1 MPEVNENPRTSL
13 CSDKRVI
20 QWYVLCYADKQQELD
35 LPSLRIE
42 DTEPRA
48 NKKKERPRHG
58 PTTMSQI
65 SGVKKPLCHT
75 NSFTGEKLPKYG
87 VETPYEEELG
97 KVSFIH
103 IEWI

>member
-1 MPEVNENPRTSL
+1 
-13 CSDKRVI
+13 
-20 QWYVLCYADKQQELD
+20 

-58 PTTMSQI
+58 STTMSQI

-87 VETPYEEELG
+87 VETPYEEDLG
-97 KVSFIH
+97 KASFVH
-103 IEWI
+103 IIWI